1 MGDADK
7 LCTAH
12 TALNSS
18 VKRKCHCLSDL
29 ILKHIP
35 QIATTNRYTS
45 RTMTSVF
52 QFDKANAMDGNA
64 WACYLKLLLGHAN
77 DECKLQ
83 LINCSCPMSVHSAR
97 ARHVHRKE
105 FGCAVVRGT
114 WRRHKALLPTLRT
127 ALNGMEVRFV
137 GDLVR
142 FK

>member
-12 TALNSS
+12 TALDSS

-29 ILKHIP
+29 ILKHIS

-52 QFDKANAMDGNA
+52 QFDNVNAMDGNT

-83 LINCSCPMSVHSAR
+83 LINCSFPVSVHSAR
-97 ARHVHRKE
+97 ARHVHREE
-105 FGCAVVRGT
+105 FACAVVRGT
-114 WRRHKALLPTLRT
+114 WRRHKHFCPHCVEW
-127 ALNGMEVRFV
+127 NGGEIRWRF
-137 GDLVR
+137 GGI
-142 FK
+142 